1 MPLEATP
8 STTQAG
14 KMSQERGEGMEIE
27 NNSSREV
34 VHVSTFVSRH
44 WQPLAVF

>member
-14 KMSQERGEGMEIE
+14 TMSQGRREGMEIE
-27 NNSSREV
+27 NNSSREI
-34 VHVSTFVSRH
+34 VHVSTFVCRH